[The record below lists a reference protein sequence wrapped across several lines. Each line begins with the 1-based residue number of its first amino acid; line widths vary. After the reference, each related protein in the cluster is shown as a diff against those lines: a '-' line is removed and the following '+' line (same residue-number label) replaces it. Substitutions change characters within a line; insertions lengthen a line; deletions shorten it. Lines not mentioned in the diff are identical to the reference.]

1 MVLFGIARQ
10 KIFLFMCPKF
20 LLFVYGESADYL
32 ESFAILGWLIINH
45 LVTENQCAVAIFGWL
60 IINHLVTKNQ
70 CAVAIFGWLII
81 NHLVTKNQCAVAI
94 FGWLIINHLVIKN
107 QCAVAIFEWL
117 IINHLVIK
125 NQCAVQLTFSW
136 VDKNFLIH
144 TKINY
149 FATDFQTCELGF

>member
-10 KIFLFMCPKF
+10 KMFLFMFPKF

-32 ESFAILGWLIINH
+32 ESFAIL
-45 LVTENQCAVAIFGWL
+45 GWL

-107 QCAVAIFEWL
+107 QR
-117 IINHLVIK
+117 
-125 NQCAVQLTFSW
+125 AVQLTFSW
-136 VDKNFLIH
+136 ADKKLLIH
-144 TKINY
+144 TKIIY
-149 FATDFQTCELGF
+149 FATDFQTCEVGFWARLESIRSWTYFITIGKYYCKKI

>member
-10 KIFLFMCPKF
+10 KMFLFMFPKF

-32 ESFAILGWLIINH
+32 ESFAIL
-45 LVTENQCAVAIFGWL
+45 GWL

-136 VDKNFLIH
+136 VDKIFLIH